1 MAARQQTA
9 PMGAHGQAPY
19 DDAFAAFGGAPAP
32 APAAD
37 AGGFGDFGGF
47 GDAPA
52 PANLLPYLVQGSVW
66 EANTSAC
73 ERSAK

>member
-32 APAAD
+32 GPAAD
-37 AGGFGDFGGF
+37 AGGVGDFGGF
-47 GDAPA
+47 GEYEGRARCCP
-52 PANLLPYLVQGSVW
+52 NLHCAETTQ
-66 EANTSAC
+66 
-73 ERSAK
+73 